1 MKFNSSLKTAITEIY
16 QRQEFFFYIK
26 EFSKLNFNFIFVT
39 HKFSF
44 FFCSTQSHI
53 FFWGGKKK
61 CSEKSKLLH
70 VVLFSFIP
78 HIVFYLQTFFF
89 LYKIFIYQPNNIQ
102 YDMISPHCDV
112 SYVTIVTKRYILYFL
127 LP

>member
-44 FFCSTQSHI
+44 FFVRHKAT
-53 FFWGGKKK
+53 FFFGGVKKNAQK
-61 CSEKSKLLH
+61 KENFYTWFFS
-70 VVLFSFIP
+70 VLFHISYFI
-78 HIVFYLQTFFF
+78 YKLFFF